1 MASKF
6 NCPRCGGANE
16 YGGEGD
22 TVRCQFCGSDV
33 QPPQEMV
40 ERAAAA
46 RLNSKAKI
54 WIILFIIV
62 VFVIPTCVGF
72 GGTLI
77 GVAASV
83 IGTFV
88 SLIAPFIGR

>member
-6 NCPRCGGANE
+6 NCPNCGGANE
-16 YGGEGD
+16 YAGEGD

-33 QPPQEMV
+33 HPPEDMV
-40 ERAAAA
+40 NKATVA
-46 RLNSKAKI
+46 RVSSKAKV

-62 VFVIPTCVGF
+62 VFVLPACIGF

-77 GVAASV
+77 GVAASI
-83 IGTFV
+83 IGTLVAIFA
-88 SLIAPFIGR
+88 SFFGG